1 MYNKNSR
8 LDKENNKLTVDNL
21 FDLIL
26 IKKRE
31 EGSYTSFN
39 YKSLKVL
46 FENYGKQRRF
56 FNVYDYIET
65 DNDKQFDFEES
76 IKKNIKN
83 NNIILSD
90 DFVIVSLPEHRLKE
104 LKKQYNEDVYLIFND
119 LIFTIIIDLNF
130 GYGKWFNGFDE
141 YDQLY
146 YKVEKEI
153 APQMVKKT
161 K

>member
-39 YKSLKVL
+39 YKSLKAL

-56 FNVYDYIET
+56 FNVYDYIEI

-90 DFVIVSLPEHRLKE
+90 DFVIVSLPEHKLKA

-153 APQMVKKT
+153 APQMVKRT